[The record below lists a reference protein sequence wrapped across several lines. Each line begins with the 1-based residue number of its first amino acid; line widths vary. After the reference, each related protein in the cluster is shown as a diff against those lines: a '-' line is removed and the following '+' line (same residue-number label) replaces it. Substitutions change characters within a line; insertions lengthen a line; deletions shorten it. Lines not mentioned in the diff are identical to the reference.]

1 MMFHMTMAFSS
12 SRVMCSIMRWDMGGM
27 VFIYGYTMFFEDLL
41 ISQDL
46 SDGTYGS
53 SMFFGFC
60 ADLLLVMSIM
70 RLTFGL

>member
-1 MMFHMTMAFSS
+1 MSMALSS
-12 SRVMCSIMRWDMGGM
+12 SSVMCSIMRWDMGGV

-53 SMFFGFC
+53 SVFFGFC
-60 ADLLLVMSIM
+60 TDLSSVRLIVK
-70 RLTFGL
+70 LTFGL